1 MRFVW
6 IAPILPPL
14 PIKNWGS
21 NFAIVNDVS
30 NPLTFGLLSVFA
42 NLID

>member
-1 MRFVW
+1 MW
-6 IAPILPPL
+6 IAPILPPF

-21 NFAIVNDVS
+21 NFAVVNYVRDS
-30 NPLTFGLLSVFA
+30 LFSGLLSIFS

>member
-1 MRFVW
+1 MCLMW
-6 IAPILPPL
+6 IAPILPPF
-14 PIKNWGS
+14 PIKNGGS

-30 NPLTFGLLSVFA
+30 NALTFGLLSVFA